1 MNQEH
6 WLDREL
12 RDAAPYIDDEGFT
25 VRVLQQ
31 LPPPRRRQ
39 DLLRAVILLGTAF
52 LASVLTYVVSD
63 GGRFISVT
71 LERLAALPALW
82 VFVLARAIALGM
94 AAAPAT
100 AAISPSRA
108 SLCYHVE
115 ETARTYG
122 ISPQQLRASH

>member
-25 VRVLQQ
+25 VRALQQ

-82 VFVLARAIALGM
+82 VSVLSLASVWVMPASGPSAAL
-94 AAAPAT
+94 
-100 AAISPSRA
+100 SRSRA
-108 SLCYHVE
+108 LL
-115 ETARTYG
+115 T
-122 ISPQQLRASH
+122 